1 VLSFLKRKSE
11 QTSEAVAAIEP
22 PRTAEPVRRGR
33 QQNIKV
39 SPDCAAAFAAIAE
52 AQGFSKAA
60 LFEDMVEERRQQL
73 ERDGVKFKM
82 G

>member
-1 VLSFLKRKSE
+1 VLTFLKRKQLE
-11 QTSEAVAAIEP
+11 PTAQVEP
-22 PRTAEPVRRGR
+22 PQPATPVRRAR

-39 SPDCAAAFAAIAE
+39 SGDCAAAFAAIAA

-60 LFEDMVEERRQQL
+60 LFEDMVADRLQQL
-73 ERDGVKFKM
+73 ERQGMKVSI